1 MIEVCE
7 ASKRKMYGTT
17 QIDIKRKLE
26 WSSGRFGLQLTST

>member
-17 QIDIKRKLE
+17 QIEIKRKLTL
-26 WSSGRFGLQLTST
+26 SYLILG